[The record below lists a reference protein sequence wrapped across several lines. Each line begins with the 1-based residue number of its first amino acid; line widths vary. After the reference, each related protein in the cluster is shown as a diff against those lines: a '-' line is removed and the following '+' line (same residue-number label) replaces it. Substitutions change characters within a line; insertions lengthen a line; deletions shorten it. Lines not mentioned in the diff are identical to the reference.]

1 MVNGR
6 QLSSDVLRKNFL
18 IFLALSHPRSVSCQ
32 ETAIPSLNVT
42 GSIRIVSPELEEKV
56 AAGSKEFPAPAGTK
70 IAETSS
76 TTEAVN
82 VMRFFIKIPFSKR

>member
-1 MVNGR
+1 MVIGR
-6 QLSSDVLRKNFL
+6 QLSADVWRKNFL
-18 IFLALSHPRSVSCQ
+18 NFLALSQLRSVSCQ
-32 ETAIPSLNVT
+32 ENDTPSLNVT

-76 TTEAVN
+76 ITEAVN